1 MFFTQFLKETLITG
15 IKLKSDK
22 VEIGFQVCKKEKS
35 GIIFYNLDFRDFSQS
50 YLLKTWENK
59 EVEPVLYVFKNPCDA
74 YFEKNGKE
82 IPITV
87 LNEQEILDEVDS
99 VMCYLKEEW

>member
-1 MFFTQFLKETLITG
+1 MFFTQFLKETLMTG
-15 IKLKSDK
+15 IKLKSNE
-22 VEIGFQVCKKEKS
+22 VEIWFHVCKKEKS
-35 GIIFYNLDFRDFSQS
+35 GIIFYNLDFRDFSES

-59 EVEPVLYVFKNPCDA
+59 KVEPVLYVFKNPCDA
-74 YFEKNGKE
+74 VFELEGEE

-99 VMCYLKEEW
+99 VMCYLNEEW

>member
-35 GIIFYNLDFRDFSQS
+35 GIIFYNLDFRDFS
-50 YLLKTWENK
+50 
-59 EVEPVLYVFKNPCDA
+59 
-74 YFEKNGKE
+74 
-82 IPITV
+82 
-87 LNEQEILDEVDS
+87 
-99 VMCYLKEEW
+99 